1 MGLTYGARSL
11 RLRSKTGRDNPR
23 VAHVTQSMYMLHSA
37 WTLQDNIDTWLTQ
50 HGEIFP
56 AIVQVQTINRCN
68 ASCEM
73 CPYPYTI
80 HLQIRGIM
88 DDMLYTS
95 IIEQIVVEPGF
106 KQLVPMSQ
114 NESLLDTRL
123 EERIAQFKKL
133 AQPHHMVELVTN
145 GSALTPARIRKI
157 STKWC

>member
-1 MGLTYGARSL
+1 
-11 RLRSKTGRDNPR
+11 
-23 VAHVTQSMYMLHSA
+23 
-37 WTLQDNIDTWLTQ
+37 
-50 HGEIFP
+50 
-56 AIVQVQTINRCN
+56 
-68 ASCEM
+68 
-73 CPYPYTI
+73 
-80 HLQIRGIM
+80 M

-145 GSALTPARIRKI
+145 GSALTPAQFEKLVQ
-157 STKWC
+157 SGVDLLSVSVSAFSETPT